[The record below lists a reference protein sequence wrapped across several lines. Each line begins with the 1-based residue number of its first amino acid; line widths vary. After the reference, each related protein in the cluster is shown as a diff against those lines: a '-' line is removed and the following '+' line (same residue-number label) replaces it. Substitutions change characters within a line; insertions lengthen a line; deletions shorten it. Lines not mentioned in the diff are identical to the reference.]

1 VKEERYKNCLLYLKT
16 KSDVLITALTAFG
29 EARGENEN
37 TIIAV
42 CNVIRNRVHDEDRW
56 YDEYVNVCLQPKQ
69 FSCFNADDRNFKKI
83 MCASLDNPAFQKCL
97 GIAYGVINGYILDNT
112 MGANHYHNKDMV
124 PPKWA
129 QGMKKTLETKKLIF
143 YKN

>member
-1 VKEERYKNCLLYLKT
+1 MRNEWYNNCLLFLKT
-16 KSDVLITALTAFG
+16 KSDVLITALAAFG

-37 TIIAV
+37 TVIAV
-42 CNVIRNRVHDEDRW
+42 CNVIKNRVHDEERW

-69 FSCFNADDRNFKKI
+69 FSCFNINDRNFIKI
-83 MCASLDNPAFQKCL
+83 MGISIDNPAFQKCL
-97 GIAYGVINGYILDNT
+97 GIAYGVIKGHILDNT

-129 QGMKKTLETKKLIF
+129 KGMKKTLETKKLV
-143 YKN
+143 YYRG